1 MDNNDSVRVSPPNLP
16 PVPNTGASLFDTAFG
31 DVAPRVIRGDFS
43 ADGPLELTPDGCISK
58 EDLPG
63 VTQTI
68 YVVSTACYKAE
79 TETERKN

>member
-1 MDNNDSVRVSPPNLP
+1 MDNEPSDRDSPPNLP
-16 PVPNTGASLFDTAFG
+16 PVPNTAASLFDIAFG

-43 ADGPLELTPDGCISK
+43 ADGPLELTPDGCISM

-79 TETERKN
+79 TETNK